1 MTEDSED
8 ERPSKRK
15 KPTRRLRQVDDFD
28 PKQFT
33 DIRRSARA
41 VQPKT
46 YVDEYETDSDEREI
60 TKTRQQIKEEEEKE
74 DMRIKRIEKVLEYEA
89 PTDWSPDSP
98 DAETSLLENGRFLVK
113 WARHAVYHGRWLF
126 GLELAETRG
135 YQVVQRFTKKLVQ
148 KLRWLK
154 HEGTRE
160 DLETYDMN
168 IEIDKE
174 TVRANQCV
182 ERVIAIRE
190 AKPLFPEDTYV
201 GSEYLVKWASSDYK
215 ECTWE
220 REEVMTQFQKF
231 VDEFQQRQT
240 GEHMQSPYSEA
251 EREALGDLNE
261 QPAYI
266 PLPLRD
272 YQLEGVKWITNQYQ
286 HKINVILADEMGLGK
301 TVQTISFLSTL
312 HHRYNVSGPHLV
324 IVPLSTLSNWQKEFS
339 LWAPM
344 FNVVVYVG
352 EQDGRQIVRE
362 CEWHCTPKRARRPI
376 VAFNVLLTSFEII
389 LKDKAHLQEFKWCT
403 ISVDE
408 AHRLKNNDSELYKA
422 LETFSSDAR
431 LLVTGTP
438 LQNSI
443 RELWS
448 LLHFLDPTKFDSCTS
463 FEEQYTNL
471 NSQEDISALH
481 KTLHPHLLR
490 RLKQD
495 VEKSLPPKIER
506 ILRVELSSMQKRFY
520 KLILSRNFKEL
531 NKESKGNVA
540 SLTNIVVELKKL
552 CNHPYL
558 FGGTEQH
565 HEDRNRALDELI
577 LNSGKLLL
585 LDKLLVRLKE
595 KGHRVLIF
603 SQMVRVLD
611 ILGTYLSGRHFTF
624 QRLDGSTSAAMRQR
638 AMEHFNAK
646 DSPDFCFLLSTRA
659 GGLGI
664 NLTGADTVIIF
675 DSDWNPQNDLQ
686 AEARAHR
693 IGQTKT
699 VNIYRLVCKDTVEE
713 EILERAKQKMVL
725 DQVVIQAM
733 DAGGIRKAQNM
744 FSKKDLGAILKF
756 GAESLF
762 KEEESEE
769 SSMQDDD
776 DDEEYM
782 DVEVNKPTTNKAPP
796 APKAP
801 EETPAVKPLVKDE
814 STPPKRDLPPVHTK
828 EPPRRESKNASV
840 LSKKEAKALV
850 DAIKHFGDV
859 APHFTKVVEAA
870 ALSDK
875 DPAFLRT
882 TIADFVMRCRREAR
896 KGGSVD
902 LFGYSCRAADVVR
915 SVDSMLCIRTLL
927 EPYMERLAIFRLNN
941 NTLKPLQADWGSQED
956 AMLVVGSW
964 RHGMEKWAAMC
975 ADPELHLDGKIA
987 FSADSVK
994 GVKPAQLKK
1003 RLDTILSKIN
1013 PSLKS
1018 SAPLVARRTAHPGH
1032 HHNTHNT
1039 HAHNAQ
1045 APNGAHSPAPAAQPQ
1060 DGTEHETWQKRCK
1073 EYLKD
1078 HRAAIKS
1085 FREKRNSILDEESR
1099 KAATKKFLLHIGGVI
1114 DKVIESHGNG
1124 DADELKEKLWDYVKK
1139 HGQLGDSRSGS
1150 LGSFY
1155 EKLKSTRRQAS

>member
-1 MTEDSED
+1 MFGTESVRKRQRTQHYLD
-8 ERPSKRK
+8 EN
-15 KPTRRLRQVDDFD
+15 FD
-28 PKQFT
+28 EVEPKQKK
-33 DIRRSARA
+33 RR
-41 VQPKT
+41 T
-46 YVDEYETDSDEREI
+46 
-60 TKTRQQIKEEEEKE
+60 
-74 DMRIKRIEKVLEYEA
+74 EA
-89 PTDWSPDSP
+89 PAKSS
-98 DAETSLLENGRFLVK
+98 SKGKVK
-113 WARHAVYHGRWLF
+113 
-126 GLELAETRG
+126 
-135 YQVVQRFTKKLVQ
+135 
-148 KLRWLK
+148 
-154 HEGTRE
+154 
-160 DLETYDMN
+160 
-168 IEIDKE
+168 KE
-174 TVRANQCV
+174 T
-182 ERVIAIRE
+182 
-190 AKPLFPEDTYV
+190 K
-201 GSEYLVKWASSDYK
+201 G
-215 ECTWE
+215 
-220 REEVMTQFQKF
+220 
-231 VDEFQQRQT
+231 
-240 GEHMQSPYSEA
+240 
-251 EREALGDLNE
+251 
-261 QPAYI
+261 
-266 PLPLRD
+266 
-272 YQLEGVKWITNQYQ
+272 
-286 HKINVILADEMGLGK
+286 
-301 TVQTISFLSTL
+301 
-312 HHRYNVSGPHLV
+312 
-324 IVPLSTLSNWQKEFS
+324 
-339 LWAPM
+339 
-344 FNVVVYVG
+344 
-352 EQDGRQIVRE
+352 
-362 CEWHCTPKRARRPI
+362 
-376 VAFNVLLTSFEII
+376 
-389 LKDKAHLQEFKWCT
+389 
-403 ISVDE
+403 
-408 AHRLKNNDSELYKA
+408 
-422 LETFSSDAR
+422 
-431 LLVTGTP
+431 
-438 LQNSI
+438 
-443 RELWS
+443 
-448 LLHFLDPTKFDSCTS
+448 
-463 FEEQYTNL
+463 
-471 NSQEDISALH
+471 
-481 KTLHPHLLR
+481 
-490 RLKQD
+490 
-495 VEKSLPPKIER
+495 
-506 ILRVELSSMQKRFY
+506 
-520 KLILSRNFKEL
+520 
-531 NKESKGNVA
+531 ESKGV
-540 SLTNIVVELKKL
+540 K
-552 CNHPYL
+552 
-558 FGGTEQH
+558 
-565 HEDRNRALDELI
+565 
-577 LNSGKLLL
+577 
-585 LDKLLVRLKE
+585 DK
-595 KGHRVLIF
+595 
-603 SQMVRVLD
+603 D
-611 ILGTYLSGRHFTF
+611 
-624 QRLDGSTSAAMRQR
+624 
-638 AMEHFNAK
+638 
-646 DSPDFCFLLSTRA
+646 
-659 GGLGI
+659 
-664 NLTGADTVIIF
+664 
-675 DSDWNPQNDLQ
+675 
-686 AEARAHR
+686 
-693 IGQTKT
+693 KT
-699 VNIYRLVCKDTVEE
+699 P
-713 EILERAKQKMVL
+713 AKQAKKTPAPKAKAKPKPKPKET
-725 DQVVIQAM
+725 QK
-733 DAGGIRKAQNM
+733 RK
-744 FSKKDLGAILKF
+744 SKKS
-756 GAESLF
+756 ESS
-762 KEEESEE
+762 EESEE